1 MKKPK
6 RKTFRLS
13 PELEAILLERAK
25 ALGVDYSEYLRQLIA
40 KDSGV
45 CPLCGQPVKT
55 AT

>member
-13 PELEAILLERAK
+13 PELETILLERAK
-25 ALGVDYSEYLRQLIA
+25 ALGIKPSEYIRQLVS

-45 CPLCGQPVKT
+45 CPLCGQPIKT